1 MTHDIFSALLP
12 ILLVLWGIGL
22 CFRSIGLRGL
32 DKLTGGLVVFCLMLS
47 VLWDPLCTAGLRLMT
62 WLGRVVT
69 AVLILCL
76 LAAVVRWI
84 RTRI

>member
-32 DKLTGGLVVFCLMLS
+32 G
-47 VLWDPLCTAGLRLMT
+47 VLQRG
-62 WLGRVVT
+62 
-69 AVLILCL
+69 AVSP
-76 LAAVVRWI
+76 
-84 RTRI
+84 

>member
-1 MTHDIFSALLP
+1 MTHDIFPALLP

-22 CFRSIGLRGL
+22 LFRSIGLRGL
-32 DKLTGGLVVFCLMLS
+32 DKLAGGLVAFFLLLS

-62 WLGRVVT
+62 WLGRIVT

-84 RTRI
+84 RTQI